1 MRLDDRLCDAEEGR
15 AADLVLIEHLA
26 EVIHALFAQQIAD
39 LGAGRGGEH
48 LLDLVRHEF
57 RRTLDRL
64 EQNVAHEAVADRD
77 VARAERYLT
86 ALNVADEI
94 EPACV
99 ACGLEQRICLP
110 AERIALGVLGAVV
123 DQTDA
128 RRLQSVVLL
137 RIQGREEGELE
148 QHFRRALGVRT
159 GVAQHDL
166 AALAGQDR
174 RERRAADTLDAAAV
188 QRRAGQQRAGIAR
201 GDERIA
207 LACLEQ
213 LERDRHGRVRLA
225 AQNGRRVV
233 VHVNDIRSRHDGQML
248 GVLQSMRAQ
257 HGGDRLGLA
266 DEQDILAIFLR
277 SERRAPDGYVG
288 GVVAAHR
295 VNDDL
300 HSQSSPFR
308 LSMRSSARS
317 EIFAFFSRLPLI
329 L

>member
-1 MRLDDRLCDAEEGR
+1 MRLDDRLCDTEEGR

-39 LGAGRGGEH
+39 LGAGRSGEH
-48 LLDLVRHEF
+48 LLDLVRHKF
-57 RRTLDRL
+57 RRALDRL

-99 ACGLEQRICLP
+99 ACGLEQRIRLP

-148 QHFRRALGVRT
+148 QHFRRALGVRA

-166 AALAGQDR
+166 AALTALD
-174 RERRAADTLDAAAV
+174 ETLRA
-188 QRRAGQQRAGIAR
+188 
-201 GDERIA
+201 E
-207 LACLEQ
+207 
-213 LERDRHGRVRLA
+213 
-225 AQNGRRVV
+225 
-233 VHVNDIRSRHDGQML
+233 
-248 GVLQSMRAQ
+248 
-257 HGGDRLGLA
+257 
-266 DEQDILAIFLR
+266 
-277 SERRAPDGYVG
+277 
-288 GVVAAHR
+288 
-295 VNDDL
+295 
-300 HSQSSPFR
+300 
-308 LSMRSSARS
+308 
-317 EIFAFFSRLPLI
+317 
-329 L
+329 